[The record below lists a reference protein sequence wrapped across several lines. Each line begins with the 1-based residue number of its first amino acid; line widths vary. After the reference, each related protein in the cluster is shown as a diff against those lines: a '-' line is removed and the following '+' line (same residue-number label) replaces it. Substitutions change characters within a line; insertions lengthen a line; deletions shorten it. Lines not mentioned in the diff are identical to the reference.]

1 MKKLLGII
9 VLGLFLSVNTYAE
22 DVLTV
27 NSLLKEGFKITK
39 EELVKNSDSLRSIK
53 ILTLKKGNSAY
64 ALCKIFIPER
74 MMSLSTGLCVK
85 P

>member
-1 MKKLLGII
+1 MKKLLGIVI
-9 VLGLFLSVNTYAE
+9 LGLFLSVNTYAE

-39 EELVKNSDSLRSIK
+39 EELVKNSDSLTSLK
-53 ILTLKKGNSAY
+53 ILTLKKGNSVY
-64 ALCKIFIPER
+64 ALCSIKISRTYGPSAADCI
-74 MMSLSTGLCVK
+74 K